1 MAATHTAWLCTI
13 SATPKKGHLV
23 LFALGD
29 TQVPCGVTRPSKTT
43 TSAQLGNTHE
53 AHTVCAWG
61 VPDGSTTDCP
71 PLHSIQS
78 LSYHGALERDNR
90 TTTEHATNPPRMS
103 SAVSPATNQARCS
116 HGVRRAWYKT
126 SRVHDWFCP
135 STCSGH
141 LGQLRQPTVA
151 QVLQRLWHPASAT
164 RPLSACATAMGGPW
178 RWEGALGT

>member
-29 TQVPCGVTRPSKTT
+29 TQVPCGVTRPSNTT

-53 AHTVCAWG
+53 AHTVCARG

-78 LSYHGALERDNR
+78 LSSHGALEWDNR

-126 SRVHDWFCP
+126 STVHDWLTL
-135 STCSGH
+135 STCSGQ

-164 RPLSACATAMGGPW
+164 LPLSARATAMGGPW
-178 RWEGALGT
+178 RWAGALGT

>member
-61 VPDGSTTDCP
+61 VPNGSTTDS
-71 PLHSIQS
+71 LHSI
-78 LSYHGALERDNR
+78 
-90 TTTEHATNPPRMS
+90 PP
-103 SAVSPATNQARCS
+103 
-116 HGVRRAWYKT
+116 
-126 SRVHDWFCP
+126 F
-135 STCSGH
+135 
-141 LGQLRQPTVA
+141 
-151 QVLQRLWHPASAT
+151 
-164 RPLSACATAMGGPW
+164 
-178 RWEGALGT
+178 